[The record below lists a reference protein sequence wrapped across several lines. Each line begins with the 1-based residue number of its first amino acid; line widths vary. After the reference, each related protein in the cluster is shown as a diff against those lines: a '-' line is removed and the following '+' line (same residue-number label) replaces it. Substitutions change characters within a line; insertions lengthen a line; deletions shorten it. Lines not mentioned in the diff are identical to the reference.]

1 MRKIPI
7 AVLATL
13 LLAVATP
20 SYAQGLKG
28 ALDKVIKKVEKIDDA
43 IVKEQCRI
51 YSNQRTSL
59 TIRLNSLTRRMTV
72 TGADVDALAR
82 EVKALNGELSNIER
96 SMKTLQCGSSAS
108 AGSTPAPTE
117 PQSSGG
123 SASGSNP
130 VAPAGGNKPLE
141 LKYNDRG
148 VIIITN
154 QVITAYLRAA
164 RARDLAGGDY
174 WRAGGFSWQGDYARV
189 EERIISFL
197 KGAGGFDEAENAVLR
212 ARGNDLRAAEAH
224 NWNGI
229 DLTSADERSCAQI
242 SAEKQEVKQSIN
254 DLQRE
259 KNKHEADLKEQD
271 VRIDRF
277 WKAAQRARS
286 GNATSLDTDVEEIKR
301 LALSYHLDA
310 RKFDS
315 SRPADFYLILIDA
328 AQGKRSLLEGWAYHA
343 ELQRDAAY
351 KKLNQLEAE
360 ARQQQC
366 TDN

>member
-28 ALDKVIKKVEKIDDA
+28 ALEKVIKKVEKIDDA

-51 YSNQRTSL
+51 YGNQRTSL
-59 TIRLNSLTRRMTV
+59 TLRLNSLTRRMTV

-82 EVKALNGELSNIER
+82 EVKSLNGELTSIER

-108 AGSTPAPTE
+108 AGSTAAPTE

-130 VAPAGGNKPLE
+130 AATAGSNKPLE

-197 KGAGGFDEAENAVLR
+197 KGTGGFEEAENAVLR
-212 ARGNDLRAAEAH
+212 ARANDLRAAEAH

-242 SAEKQEVKQSIN
+242 SAQKQEVKQSIN

-259 KNKHEADLKEQD
+259 KNKHDADLKEQD

-277 WKAAQRARS
+277 WKAAQRTRS

-301 LALSYHLDA
+301 LALSYNLDE

-315 SRPADFYLILIDA
+315 WKPADFYLSLLEA
-328 AQGKRSLLEGWAYHA
+328 AQGKRSLLEGWAHHA
-343 ELQRDAAY
+343 ELARDAKY
-351 KKLNQLEAE
+351 EQLNQLEAE